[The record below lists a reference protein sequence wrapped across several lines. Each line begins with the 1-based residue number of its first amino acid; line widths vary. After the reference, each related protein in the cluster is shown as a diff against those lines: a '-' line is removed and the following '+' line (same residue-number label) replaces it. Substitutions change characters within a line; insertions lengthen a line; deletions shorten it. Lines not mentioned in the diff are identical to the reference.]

1 MKKEDKDLYELMICE
16 KSSGFTDKEDP
27 GVPKERILDDFYE
40 KIGFR
45 RYQLVSI
52 FLIGFLNMGIGAES
66 LFLNII
72 QLQLIEEWGLEIYEA
87 ALLVSTFS
95 MGIALGN
102 EEINVIFLY

>member
-1 MKKEDKDLYELMICE
+1 MTDTMKKEDKDLYELMICE
-16 KSSGFTDKEDP
+16 KSSSLTEKGES

-40 KIGFR
+40 KIGFG
-45 RYQLVSI
+45 RYQLITI

-95 MGIALGN
+95 LGIAVGKQKWY
-102 EEINVIFLY
+102 I